1 MDRSRGDRQRWRQT
15 FYLFS
20 SIQHAP
26 ILSHFF
32 TSLLFCSCGLFLS
45 DLIQTPDLNITYMVT
60 MAKFVSGWSSTL
72 NSFQLFIQEILYK
85 SNGNSAVSTTV
96 QTFME
101 LNFTYLLNNHYKIK
115 MCKSKLHIFLTPT
128 SLPPYFPIKWKC
140 HSPSCSGKQYIFRH

>member
-1 MDRSRGDRQRWRQT
+1 MIDRDGDRHSTYFPAFSMPQYSAT
-15 FYLFS
+15 SSHLFYSVVVVS
-20 SIQHAP
+20 SLVI
-26 ILSHFF
+26 S
-32 TSLLFCSCGLFLS
+32 SRLL
-45 DLIQTPDLNITYMVT
+45 TLNITYMVT

-140 HSPSCSGKQYIFRH
+140 HSPSCSGK